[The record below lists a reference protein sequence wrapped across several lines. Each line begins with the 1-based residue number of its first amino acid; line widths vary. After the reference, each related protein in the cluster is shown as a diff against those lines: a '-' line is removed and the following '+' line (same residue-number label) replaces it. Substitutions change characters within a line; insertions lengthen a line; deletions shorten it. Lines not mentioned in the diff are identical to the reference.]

1 MKLKDAF
8 IYVVG
13 TISVLLIGLIIV
25 GGVAFFMVN
34 RIEFATANHAQR
46 ETERIAEMGEAQ
58 EPDGMKMYEDTEFII
73 EDLEINRLNNGT
85 LKWRTTKTHTGD
97 YQSGTITF
105 YVVGDN
111 VSLNRQDSDFPSFID
126 YRDEMNEAIENEM
139 AVQNE

>member
-46 ETERIAEMGEAQ
+46 ETERIAEVGE
-58 EPDGMKMYEDTEFII
+58 EPKTSKREIYADAEFII
-73 EDLEINRLNNGT
+73 ENVEMDDDANNGVIE
-85 LKWRTTKTHTGD
+85 WRTTEGTNGE
-97 YQSGTITF
+97 YQSGVIEFYITF
-105 YVVGDN
+105 HGDVAIRRR
-111 VSLNRQDSDFPSFID
+111 VSEYPQFVS
-126 YRDEMNEAIENEM
+126 YTEEMNEAIEG
-139 AVQNE
+139 AIQND